1 MPSLVLAS
9 SSPRRAVL
17 LSGAGF
23 EFEIAPPRLAEKF
36 DAAFTLRELTL
47 WNAIRKGMSIA
58 QTRPDAVV
66 IAADTLVA
74 LGNEIIG
81 KPSDLEEATQMLQ
94 RLSGQTHEVCSA
106 VLIYNQTSGRSS
118 LFHDISRVRFHRLN
132 RAMIS
137 RYLAKVNPLDKA
149 GAYAAQG
156 TGAEIIAKIEG
167 SFTNVVGLPME
178 KTIATLAKFGIRPRP
193 NKERRLPNRR
203 VRVDGCPSRRSL
215 KFK

>member
-17 LSGAGF
+17 LSGSGF
-23 EFEIAPPRLAEKF
+23 EFEIVPPRLDEKF

-47 WNAIRKGMSIA
+47 WNAVRKGMSVA
-58 QTRPDAVV
+58 QTRSDATV
-66 IAADTLVA
+66 ISADTLVA

-81 KPSDLEEATQMLQ
+81 KPSDLEEAAQILR

-106 VLIYNQTSGRSS
+106 VLIYHQTSGRSAV
-118 LFHDISRVRFHRLN
+118 FHDISCVRFHRLN

-156 TGAEIIAKIEG
+156 TGAEIVAKIEG

-178 KTIATLAKFGIRPRP
+178 KTIAALAKFGIRPKT
-193 NKERRLPNRR
+193 NKGRL
-203 VRVDGCPSRRSL
+203 PSRRG
-215 KFK
+215 

>member
-9 SSPRRAVL
+9 SSPRRAAL
-17 LSGAGF
+17 LFSAGF
-23 EFEIAPPRLAEKF
+23 EFEIAPPRVAEKF
-36 DAAFTLRELTL
+36 DVAVTLRELTL
-47 WNAIRKGMSIA
+47 WNAIRKGMSVA

-81 KPSDLEEATQMLQ
+81 KASDLEEAAQILA
-94 RLSGQTHEVCSA
+94 RLSGQTHDVCSS
-106 VLIYNQTSGRSS
+106 VLVYHQTSGRSV
-118 LFHDISRVRFHRLN
+118 LFHEISRVRFHRLN
-132 RAMIS
+132 REMIK
-137 RYLAKVNPLDKA
+137 RYVVKVNPLDKA

-178 KTIATLAKFGIRPRP
+178 KTIATLAKFGIRP
-193 NKERRLPNRR
+193 K
-203 VRVDGCPSRRSL
+203 
-215 KFK
+215 KA

>member
-9 SSPRRAVL
+9 SSPRRAAL

-23 EFEIAPPRLAEKF
+23 EFEIAPPWLAEKF
-36 DAAFTLRELTL
+36 DAAVTLRELTL
-47 WNAIRKGMSIA
+47 WNAIRKGMSVA

-81 KPSDLEEATQMLQ
+81 KPSVN
-94 RLSGQTHEVCSA
+94 S
-106 VLIYNQTSGRSS
+106 
-118 LFHDISRVRFHRLN
+118 
-132 RAMIS
+132 AMIK

-167 SFTNVVGLPME
+167 SSTNVVGLPME
-178 KTIATLAKFGIRPRP
+178 KTIAALAKFGIRP
-193 NKERRLPNRR
+193 K
-203 VRVDGCPSRRSL
+203 
-215 KFK
+215 KA

>member
-9 SSPRRAVL
+9 SSPRRASL

-47 WNAIRKGMSIA
+47 WNAVRKGMSIG

-106 VLIYNQTSGRSS
+106 VLIYHQTSGRSS
-118 LFHDISRVRFHRLN
+118 LFHGISHVRFHRLN
-132 RAMIS
+132 RAMIA
-137 RYLAKVNPLDKA
+137 RYLAKVNSLDKA

-156 TGAEIIAKIEG
+156 TGAEIIARIEG

-178 KTIATLAKFGIRPRP
+178 KTIATLAKFGIRPKA
-193 NKERRLPNRR
+193 NKERRLPSRR
-203 VRVDGCPSRRSL
+203 V
-215 KFK
+215 

>member
-9 SSPRRAVL
+9 TSPRRAAL

-23 EFEIAPPRLAEKF
+23 EFEIAPPRLAERF
-36 DAAFTLRELTL
+36 DAAFTLRELTV
-47 WNAIRKGMSIA
+47 WNAVRKGMSIA

-74 LGNEIIG
+74 LGNEIVG
-81 KPSDLEEATQMLQ
+81 KPSDLEEAAQMLQ

-106 VLIYNQTSGRSS
+106 VLIYHQTSGRSS

-132 RAMIS
+132 RAIIK

-156 TGAEIIAKIEG
+156 SGGEIIAKIEG

-178 KTIATLAKFGIRPRP
+178 KTIAALAKFGIRPE
-193 NKERRLPNRR
+193 KL
-203 VRVDGCPSRRSL
+203 
-215 KFK
+215 